1 VLSSASVVGIIGFMP
16 AGMNPWLEIPR
27 LEDFDF
33 KEL

>member
-1 VLSSASVVGIIGFMP
+1 VLSSASVVGIIIFMA